1 MGRKMILR
9 EEERCDAIVS
19 IISFLFLLSFL
30 GFYFFLLSME
40 RSEIVVVVVIF
51 KVMIFKVYCPRFVF
65 YASFFFFP
73 LACLPFNDIKYFL
86 ERWFAVGISGF
97 ECETNM
103 MVFRYVLLPEYVKYS
118 NFFPDWA
125 SNS

>member
-19 IISFLFLLSFL
+19 IISFLFLPSFL

-51 KVMIFKVYCPRFVF
+51 KVMIFKVYCPRCFLR
-65 YASFFFFP
+65 FFFFFSTRL
-73 LACLPFNDIKYFL
+73 LAFQ
-86 ERWFAVGISGF
+86 
-97 ECETNM
+97 
-103 MVFRYVLLPEYVKYS
+103 RY
-118 NFFPDWA
+118 
-125 SNS
+125 

>member
-19 IISFLFLLSFL
+19 IISFLFLPSFL
-30 GFYFFLLSME
+30 GFYFSLLSME

-65 YASFFFFP
+65 YASFFFFHS
-73 LACLPFNDIKYFL
+73 LACLSTILNIFWKDGSPL
-86 ERWFAVGISGF
+86 EYRDS
-97 ECETNM
+97 N
-103 MVFRYVLLPEYVKYS
+103 VK
-118 NFFPDWA
+118 PT
-125 SNS
+125 

>member
-19 IISFLFLLSFL
+19 IISFLFLPSFL

-51 KVMIFKVYCPRFVF
+51 KVMIFKVYCPRCFLR
-65 YASFFFFP
+65 FFFFFHS
-73 LACLPFNDIKYFL
+73 LACLSTILNIFWKDGSPL
-86 ERWFAVGISGF
+86 EYRDS
-97 ECETNM
+97 N
-103 MVFRYVLLPEYVKYS
+103 VK
-118 NFFPDWA
+118 PT
-125 SNS
+125 